1 MINRFL
7 SLFFKIKKT
16 IVTETGL
23 TIVQTF
29 ERDKITT
36 EHFKQN
42 KLIYKTI
49 NMRGKQ
55 RSEHHETI
63 YTIKDGK
70 IINKSTS
77 HPGQS

>member
-1 MINRFL
+1 MHKNEKQSKSTHRFQAKKKHIRKENSIINRFL

-49 NMRGKQ
+49 NM
-55 RSEHHETI
+55 
-63 YTIKDGK
+63 
-70 IINKSTS
+70 
-77 HPGQS
+77 